1 MTSVAEISANQFA
14 LTAVDANLRGQ
25 LREVVRTNSLS
36 AVFQPILALGD
47 ASVVGFEGLI
57 RGPCNSLLHTPVA
70 LFNVARDNDM
80 VAEVE
85 YLSRRIVLETFASKN
100 GYGKLFIN
108 VSPDILLAQGA
119 VSGETLRYIK
129 QFGLNPQQVVIE
141 LTENS
146 PGIVDYQLLR
156 EAVNHYRSMGFEV
169 AIDDLGEGFS
179 GLRLW
184 SELRPNYVK
193 IDMHFIRG
201 IHADP
206 LKLQF
211 VRSIQEIAKKAGAR
225 VIAEGIEEEAELRA
239 IRGLGI
245 AFGQGYFIAR
255 PQTEPQFDVPEQIH
269 AAINNDQSRQ
279 LQISA
284 NLESLVMRIPPV
296 TPESTN
302 IEVYERFSAHPE
314 IASIAVVSNGFP
326 VGVIGRQEVI
336 ASFARPFHRE
346 LYGQRSCEHFMDRAP
361 LVVES
366 SFSPMGLSELILQSA
381 PHHLSIGFIVTENG
395 KYVGMGSG
403 HDLLKLITQLQI
415 RAASYANPLTLLP
428 GNVPINEHIGTLLK
442 MMAPFVACY
451 CDLDNFKPFN
461 DVYGY
466 QLGDDIIRATASFL
480 QDACDPDLDFLGHI
494 GGDDFI
500 ILFQSADWEQRCIQA
515 LDGLKDVLPKFFNEA
530 DRARG
535 GIEAE
540 DRQGRSVF
548 HPITS
553 LSIGAVV
560 VNPEHFASHYEVAAA
575 AAFAKKQ
582 AKKTSGHSL
591 FVERRSRD
599 AATVRFFV
607 ESAQSE

>member
-1 MTSVAEISANQFA
+1 MTSVAEILASKVA
-14 LTAVDANLRGQ
+14 LTAVAADMRRQLSEIIQANNL
-25 LREVVRTNSLS
+25 N
-36 AVFQPILALGD
+36 AVFQPIIALGD
-47 ASVVGFEGLI
+47 AGVVGFEGLI
-57 RGPCNSLLHTPVA
+57 RGPCDSMLHTPIA

-80 VAEVE
+80 VVEVE
-85 YLSRRIVLETFASKN
+85 YLSRRIVLETFAAKS
-100 GYGKLFIN
+100 GHGKLFVN
-108 VSPDILLAQGA
+108 VSPDILVAQGA
-119 VSGETLRYIK
+119 VTGETLRYIR

-141 LTENS
+141 LTENT
-146 PGIVDYQLLR
+146 PGIDYHQLR
-156 EAVNHYRSMGFEV
+156 EAVNHYRAMGFEI

-193 IDMHFIRG
+193 IDKHFIHG

-239 IRGLGI
+239 IRGMGI
-245 AFGQGYFIAR
+245 AFGQGYYIAR
-255 PQTEPQFDVPEQIH
+255 PQTEPLFSVPEQIQEVLSS
-269 AAINNDQSRQ
+269 DQPRQ

-284 NLESLVMRIPPV
+284 NLESLVVRVGSVM
-296 TPESTN
+296 PETTN
-302 IEVYERFSAHPE
+302 IEVYERFVAHPE
-314 IASIAVVSNGFP
+314 IASIAVVCNGTP
-326 VGVIGRQEVI
+326 VGVIGRQDMI
-336 ASFARPFHRE
+336 ALFARPFHRE
-346 LYGQRSCEHFMDRAP
+346 LYGQRPCESFMDCAP
-361 LVVES
+361 LIVES
-366 SFSPMGLSELILQSA
+366 SFSPMDLSELILQSA
-381 PHHLSIGFIVTENG
+381 PHHLSIGFIVTENS
-395 KYVGMGSG
+395 KYIGMGSG

-442 MMAPFVACY
+442 TMTPFVACY

-466 QLGDDIIRATASFL
+466 QLGDDIIRVTGRFL
-480 QDACDPDLDFLGHI
+480 RETCDPDLDFLGHI

-500 ILFQSADWEQRCIQA
+500 ILFQSPDWEQRCNQA
-515 LDGLKDVLPKFFNEA
+515 LEGLEEALPAFYNEA

-540 DRQGRSVF
+540 DRQGRCVF
-548 HPITS
+548 HPLTS

-591 FVERRSRD
+591 FVERRAGKD
-599 AATVRFFV
+599 TVGTRFFA
-607 ESAQSE
+607 ENA